1 MGAEF
6 IKNTAFCQVD
16 AMIGAPCM
24 LVLQHCSLQCHVL
37 HSLSMRAMDAITPG
51 PTHVSPA
58 ALSELQ
64 SLAGISD
71 SRVGRQLQR
80 TLCGVCPQK
89 QSKHGK
95 SGQHGSVHG
104 SLVGSR
110 LESFHLLDL
119 AQV

>member
-1 MGAEF
+1 MNLG
-6 IKNTAFCQVD
+6 
-16 AMIGAPCM
+16 
-24 LVLQHCSLQCHVL
+24 SLQSVTIVL
-37 HSLSMRAMDAITPG
+37 LKKGQPVGTASHG
-51 PTHVSPA
+51 
-58 ALSELQ
+58 ELQ

-71 SRVGRQLQR
+71 SWVGRQLQR

-89 QSKHGK
+89 QSKYGK